1 MRAAATSGDRITVF
15 DAAQTVDLDR
25 LDHDLRPALAPA
37 AELFRKIIEQVD
49 THFSLLRRSRT
60 AAGLDNSINSG
71 AWVDAAFALIET
83 ATPNWKPLRL
93 IYEDGEWH
101 CSLSRQPHVPVVLD
115 DTVEASHEVL
125 PLAVLRAL
133 IEVHR
138 RSTASRAT
146 TSPIPQ
152 IHAMREQT
160 ICCDNFAQAAH
171 SGFVNATMP
180 VL

>member
-1 MRAAATSGDRITVF
+1 MF

-25 LDHDLRPALAPA
+25 LDDDLRLAPA
-37 AELFRKIIEQVD
+37 PARELFRKIIEQVD
-49 THFSLLRRSRT
+49 THFSSVRRSEK
-60 AAGLDNSINSG
+60 AAGLDDLIDAG

-83 ATPNWKPLRL
+83 ATPKWKPRRL

-101 CSLSRQPHVPVVLD
+101 CSLSRQPHVPMVLD

-125 PLAVLRAL
+125 PLAILRAL

-138 RSTASRAT
+138 RSPASWAT

-152 IHAMREQT
+152 IQAMPEQT
-160 ICCDNFAQAAH
+160 ICCDNFA
-171 SGFVNATMP
+171 
-180 VL
+180 